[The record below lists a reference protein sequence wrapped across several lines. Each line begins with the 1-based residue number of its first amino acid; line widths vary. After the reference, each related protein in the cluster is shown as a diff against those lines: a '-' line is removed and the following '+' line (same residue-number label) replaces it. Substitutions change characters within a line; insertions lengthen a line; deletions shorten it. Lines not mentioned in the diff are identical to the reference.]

1 MSFDAFCLLT
11 PNAQLYWVFKHGTY
25 LAHRGG
31 EVGTNL
37 YHCANE
43 GRGFFVEISYDASQ
57 LQAMVVR
64 SVSSSML
71 LEEYA
76 QAIRLPE

>member
-1 MSFDAFCLLT
+1 MSFDNFCLLS
-11 PNAQLYWVFKHGTY
+11 PNAQLYWVFKCGIY

-37 YHCANE
+37 YYCANKE
-43 GRGFFVEISYDASQ
+43 RGFFVEISYDASQ

-64 SVSSSML
+64 SFSNSVL

-76 QAIRLPE
+76 QSIQLPE